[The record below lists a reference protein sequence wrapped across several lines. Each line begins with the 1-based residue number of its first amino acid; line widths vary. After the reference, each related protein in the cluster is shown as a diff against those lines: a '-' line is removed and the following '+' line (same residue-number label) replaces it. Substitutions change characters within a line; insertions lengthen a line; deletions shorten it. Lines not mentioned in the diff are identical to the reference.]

1 MDRAKVTSWTRAA
14 QVTLVLA
21 VVFAAGVG
29 LAGFPGST
37 MPVVVEPVAPTAT
50 DAATAKPAPDPE
62 APTVDVP
69 DIAARLALIGNHPKP
84 VEVVAT
90 DPGQTETPPPAATEL
105 KYLGPI
111 GIGNRKLALIVHS
124 GKQVILGVGDK
135 LPGEEHK
142 ITEITDLEVTIED
155 GAAGK
160 KIERAN
166 KSALAFTT
174 ISSPAAP
181 SAKAAAGPTDAP
193 LNDNMRDRIRSARDR
208 RAALRGQRQPPPG
221 NAEQTEQNPG
231 DAPR

>member
-14 QVTLVLA
+14 QVTLALA
-21 VVFAAGVG
+21 VLFAAGVG

-37 MPVVVEPVAPTAT
+37 IPLAPEPIAPPTAET
-50 DAATAKPAPDPE
+50 ISTKPAPAAE
-62 APTVDVP
+62 APAVDVP

-84 VEVVAT
+84 IEVVAT
-90 DPGQTETPPPAATEL
+90 DAGHVEPPPPAAAEL

-111 GIGNRKLALIVHS
+111 GIGNRKLALMVHA

-142 ITEITDLEVTIED
+142 ITEISDLEVTVED

-181 SAKAAAGPTDAP
+181 AAKAPSGPSDAP
-193 LNDNMRDRIRSARDR
+193 MNDNMRDKIRAARDR
-208 RAALRGQRQPPPG
+208 RAALRGQRQPSGDP
-221 NAEQTEQNPG
+221 EQAEQNPG